1 MSTIS
6 DVDVIECV
14 VRYFYNVAPAEQI
27 KDLLGKVD
35 ESYLAGWMNCYN
47 EGFENWWG
55 RIDDDNKQKYVQNA
69 RARYWGEIE
78 ARRTAILIDKNRN
91 SEMLD

>member
-1 MSTIS
+1 MVSD

-14 VRYFYNVAPAEQI
+14 VRYFYNVAPAKQI
-27 KDLLGKVD
+27 LALLGDVD
-35 ESYLAGWMNCYN
+35 VTYRADWTRCYT

-55 RIDDDNKQKYVQNA
+55 RMDDDNKQKYVQLA

-78 ARRTAILIDKNRN
+78 ARRAAI
-91 SEMLD
+91 SERVMQET